1 MPLVLALLW
10 SCSDRE
16 PEGPQ
21 PLALTPASAPPGV
34 ATPIT
39 IRGRSFH
46 PAARPNFDDESQALV
61 SFAFA
66 AALGPHPLEGV
77 SYVSEGELAA
87 VVPASL
93 APGIYDLTV
102 SDPRGRRGVL
112 PAAFRVGS
120 PPPDASAPD
129 ARPDRAP
136 SDSSGDLPRDQLGP
150 PPERKPD
157 LVKPDLVKPDTLP
170 GPGVSTLAGNGTQG
184 FADGPAASARFANP
198 RGIAILGSTLYVADY
213 DNHRIR
219 AIAGGTVTTVAGTG
233 KQGYKN
239 GPAASAELNQPD
251 GIALDASG
259 ALYVADSS
267 NDVIRRIASGAVT
280 TLAGSNLKGSTDGP
294 AATASFN
301 YPRGIDVAAGI
312 VYVADSENHR
322 IRKIASGVVSTVAGS
337 TKGFADGPLAS
348 ARFSSPSGLAV
359 VGSKIYVC
367 DSGNNRVRLIDGG
380 TVSTVL
386 GTGAPGLKDGPAASA
401 EIWNPVDVTA
411 TAGGTIY
418 VTHQSHHRVRKLAAG
433 VVSTLTGFAAGFQD
447 GPVAGALFN
456 FPAGIVAGSA
466 GELYVADQS
475 NQRIRLIK

>member
-1 MPLVLALLW
+1 
-10 SCSDRE
+10 
-16 PEGPQ
+16 
-21 PLALTPASAPPGV
+21 V

-61 SFAFA
+61 SFAFSA
-66 AALGPHPLEGV
+66 SLGLHPLEGV
-77 SYVSEGELAA
+77 RYVNEGELAA
-87 VVPASL
+87 LVPASL
-93 APGIYDLTV
+93 APGLHDLTV
-102 SDPRGRRGVL
+102 FDPRGKRGVL
-112 PAAFRVGS
+112 PAAFRVGTPS
-120 PPPDASAPD
+120 PDASVDLA
-129 ARPDRAP
+129 
-136 SDSSGDLPRDQLGP
+136 SDGGSDLPRDQLGP
-150 PPERKPD
+150 APERKPD
-157 LVKPDLVKPDTLP
+157 LSSPDLLKPDVVP
-170 GPGVSTLAGNGTQG
+170 GPGVSTLAGNGNQG
-184 FADGPAASARFANP
+184 FADGPASTARFANP
-198 RGIAILGSTLYVADY
+198 RGIALLGSTVYVADY
-213 DNHRIR
+213 GNHRIR

-239 GPAASAELNQPD
+239 GPAASAELNHPD
-251 GIALDASG
+251 GIALDSSG

-267 NDVIRRIASGAVT
+267 NDVIRRIAGGAVT
-280 TLAGSNLKGSTDGP
+280 TLAGSNLKGAADGP
-294 AATASFN
+294 AASASFN
-301 YPRGIDVAAGI
+301 YPRGVDVAAGV

-337 TKGFADGPLAS
+337 TKGFADGPLAG

-386 GTGAPGLKDGPAASA
+386 GTGAPGQKDGPAASA
-401 EIWNPVDVTA
+401 EIWNPVDVTV

-418 VTHQSHHRVRKLAAG
+418 VTHQSHHRIRKLAAG
-433 VVSTLTGFAAGFQD
+433 VVSTLTGIAAGYQD
-447 GPVAGALFN
+447 GPLAGALFN

-475 NQRIRLIK
+475 NQRVRLIK